1 MLLANA
7 ENWADK
13 HADLKIRQTDMEF
26 CMLLRLRVPI
36 GGTAFRKSKRRKFFP
51 HDYPDPS
58 RQERQAAY
66 CPDGCSFNNDA
77 GKVLHCDGYQNRT

>member
-26 CMLLRLRVPI
+26 CMR
-36 GGTAFRKSKRRKFFP
+36 
-51 HDYPDPS
+51 Y
-58 RQERQAAY
+58 
-66 CPDGCSFNNDA
+66 GCSWAA
-77 GKVLHCDGYQNRT
+77 GSDWGNRFPQE